1 MSTRLLSSKARY
13 PGLGFASLLRPARL
27 LFPEHCAI
35 CRRVDTRL
43 CERCA
48 ELLAPASS
56 PDAGDVVAL
65 DATVALFAYSGAGR
79 TAIARLKYD
88 NHRDAM
94 PTWAHLLADAID
106 ASAPDPVGIVTWVPT
121 SRRHRRDRG
130 YDQAELLARA
140 VGRELGV
147 RAMATVER
155 NSEVSQ
161 RGRTRSERSDTS
173 FRPSS
178 AALGRLPGRCVAVVD
193 DVRTTGASLNAVAEA
208 LRSAGARRVI
218 GATIAATPAPGL
230 TQPTTAP

>member
-1 MSTRLLSSKARY
+1 
-13 PGLGFASLLRPARL
+13 
-27 LFPEHCAI
+27 
-35 CRRVDTRL
+35 
-43 CERCA
+43 
-48 ELLAPASS
+48 
-56 PDAGDVVAL
+56 
-65 DATVALFAYSGAGR
+65 
-79 TAIARLKYD
+79 
-88 NHRDAM
+88 
-94 PTWAHLLADAID
+94 
-106 ASAPDPVGIVTWVPT
+106 
-121 SRRHRRDRG
+121 
-130 YDQAELLARA
+130 
-140 VGRELGV
+140 
-147 RAMATVER
+147 MATVER